1 MTAYLVRRFVQM
13 PMVLLLVTAAL
24 FFIIRLLPGDPV
36 YALAGDTGQGLD
48 HAAMHTLRHKLGLDQ
63 PVPVQYVKWV
73 GGLLHGDLGRSALS
87 HQTVGPQIV
96 HRIPTTMQLGL
107 VALLVGVL
115 IGIPAGVIAAV
126 KRGTW
131 VDAAATGVAMFGIAV
146 PSFWLAMMFIW
157 LFVVTLRWL
166 PASGFVSIATSPS
179 AALRYLTLPAAA
191 LGLTL
196 SGSIMRY
203 TRSSVL
209 EVLNQDYIR
218 TARAKGL
225 VERRVIIRHALRN
238 SLLPIVTIIGLQLGA
253 LLAGSVIIESMFAI
267 PGLGRLAIDAIGG
280 RDYPMLQGVV
290 LLFTLIVLAVN
301 LFTDMLYAV
310 VDPRI
315 KYA

>member
-1 MTAYLVRRFVQM
+1 MTAYILRRLLQM
-13 PMVLLLVTAAL
+13 PLVLLLVTAAL
-24 FFIIRLLPGDPV
+24 FFMIHLLPGDPV
-36 YALAGDTGQGLD
+36 YALVGDTGQGLD
-48 HAAMHTLRHKLGLDQ
+48 HAAMQSLRHKLGLDQ
-63 PVPVQYVKWV
+63 PVPVQYIKWV

-87 HQTVGPQIV
+87 HQPVDTQIV
-96 HRIPTTMQLGL
+96 HRIPTTSQLGL
-107 VALLVGVL
+107 VALLIGVL

-126 KRGTW
+126 RRGTW
-131 VDAAATGVAMFGIAV
+131 IDAGVTGIAMFGIAV
-146 PSFWLAMMFIW
+146 PSFWLAMLFIW
-157 LFVVTLRWL
+157 LFVVVLRWL
-166 PASGFVSIATSPS
+166 PASGFVSIASNPVS
-179 AALRYLTLPAAA
+179 ALRYLILPATA

-225 VERRVIIRHALRN
+225 LERRVIMRHALRN
-238 SLLPIVTIIGLQLGA
+238 ALLPIVTIMGLQLGA

-280 RDYPMLQGVV
+280 RDYPVLQGVV
-290 LLFTLIVLAVN
+290 LFFTLIVLAVS
-301 LFTDMLYAV
+301 LLTDLLYAV